1 MNNFFTILK
10 RFPAY
15 KWVLFLTVLSG
26 LLEVF
31 GLALFVPIINLA
43 SGNSESPWPIGYL
56 IVMLNTLGI
65 AENLLLLMILVV
77 ITLSIAF
84 YISHL
89 QRTLIFESKFKFEH
103 NLRLDLMTSI
113 FNSSWSFFKKQSMG
127 DIVNSLT
134 IQSERAA
141 ACLSYQIFTLAFFI
155 QTIVYFSISLVL
167 SYELSFIAL
176 FCLSILTYV
185 SNLITFRA
193 SELGENSNKSYM
205 SYSSKLNEY
214 ISAMKLFKVMA
225 KDGVA
230 LSRLSKLSA
239 SLSKKYFQ
247 EEKNSSY
254 LILYMRI
261 APIILVSAIIFISF
275 EVLNLSGSIVLVFLF
290 VLMRLIPSITASR
303 TNYNSFKINKP
314 SLDIV
319 DKLTLSAASSSS
331 VDNNL
336 NSNIFSRLES
346 GIDIQNISFRHPG
359 ADNAVVKNVSIKI
372 KSNQTIGIVGGS
384 GSGKTTLLDIILGM
398 YQPTSGFVYIDGVD
412 LIKFNVKSWR
422 EGIGYVGQDSFL
434 FNETLRQ
441 NLSIN
446 EDFVLDEDINRAIKL
461 ANLEAVV
468 KKLDNGLD
476 TLIEDMGRNLSGGE
490 KQRVSLARAII
501 NRPKI
506 LVLDEATSSLDV
518 ASEEIIR
525 EKIEEMSG
533 DYTIIIVTHR
543 LSTVRNADNIY
554 VMDDGEVVESGTYD
568 ELMTKE
574 NHFVNLFNLKK

>member
-26 LLEVF
+26 LLEAF